1 MRKSELLKVFEVHFH
16 VFSLHF
22 YTWVASNNLFQH
34 LFVLFF
40 LFFGFRE
47 EEAQEEA

>member
-1 MRKSELLKVFEVHFH
+1 VHF
-16 VFSLHF
+16 HF

-34 LFVLFF
+34 YLF
-40 LFFGFRE
+40 LFLFLYVFGFRE